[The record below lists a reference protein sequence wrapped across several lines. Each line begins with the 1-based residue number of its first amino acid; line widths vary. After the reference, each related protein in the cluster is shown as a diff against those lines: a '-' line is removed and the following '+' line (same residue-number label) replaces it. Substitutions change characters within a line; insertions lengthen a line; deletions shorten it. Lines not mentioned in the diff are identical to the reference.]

1 MQQSLYRL
9 HRTEIY
15 VQFSWVPAHVGIK
28 GNEGAVKTA
37 KIATQMNYIIDI
49 PFGKAEVKAILKKEV
64 MKKWQDRWDREIT
77 GRNYYNIQKM

>member
-15 VQFSWVPAHVGIK
+15 VKFCWVPAHVGIK

-37 KIATQMNYIIDI
+37 KIATQMNYIIDM
-49 PFGKAEVKAILKKEV
+49 PFGKAEVKAI
-64 MKKWQDRWDREIT
+64 
-77 GRNYYNIQKM
+77 

>member
-37 KIATQMNYIIDI
+37 KIATQMNYIIDM
-49 PFGKAEVKAILKKEV
+49 PFGKAEVKAILKKSN
-64 MKKWQDRWDREIT
+64 KIGKLQRA
-77 GRNYYNIQKM
+77 GRVWSLGGIIVTSG